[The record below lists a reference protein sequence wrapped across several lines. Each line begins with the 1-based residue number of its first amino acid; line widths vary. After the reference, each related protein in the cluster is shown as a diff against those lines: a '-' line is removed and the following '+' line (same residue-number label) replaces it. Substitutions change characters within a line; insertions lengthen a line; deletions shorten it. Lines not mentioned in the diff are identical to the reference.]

1 MRNKKRT
8 HKKISIKKVIKFINR
23 LLLLLAT
30 TTSLLYFIYI
40 IGLSMITYLH
50 NRPIRTA
57 VLCVAFGVVMM
68 FIDEI
73 DTQRTHAKQRKAQA
87 RHRQTQAHRQAQA
100 KGVR

>member
-1 MRNKKRT
+1 MSKKRN
-8 HKKISIKKVIKFINR
+8 KKISIKKIVKVVNR
-23 LLLLLAT
+23 LLLLIAT

-57 VLCVAFGVVMM
+57 VLFVAFGVVMM

-73 DTQRTHAKQRKAQA
+73 DTQRTHAKQRKA
-87 RHRQTQAHRQAQA
+87 RHTQTHKQTQAQA
-100 KGVR
+100 KGVE